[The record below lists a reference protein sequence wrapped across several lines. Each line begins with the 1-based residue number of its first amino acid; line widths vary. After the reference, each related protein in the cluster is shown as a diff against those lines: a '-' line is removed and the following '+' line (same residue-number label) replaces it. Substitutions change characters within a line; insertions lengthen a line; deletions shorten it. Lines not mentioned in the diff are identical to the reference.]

1 MTRTRNPNR
10 DKAIQLWKESDGNR
24 LLKGIAEE
32 LGVTANTI
40 RKWKAS
46 DKWDEKLKGSAPIR
60 GASKGNKT

>member
-10 DKAIQLWKESDGNR
+10 DKAIQFWKESDGNR
-24 LLKGIAEE
+24 LLRDIAEE

-46 DKWDEKLKGSAPIR
+46 DKWD
-60 GASKGNKT
+60 